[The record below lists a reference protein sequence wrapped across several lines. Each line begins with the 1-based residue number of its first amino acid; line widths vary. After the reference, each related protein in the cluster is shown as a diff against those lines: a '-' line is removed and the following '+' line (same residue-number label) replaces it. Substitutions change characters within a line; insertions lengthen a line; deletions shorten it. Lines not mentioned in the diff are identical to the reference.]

1 MIEDIKKEAKARM
14 RKTIESLGQD
24 LAKIRTGRAHP
35 SLLDHVLVDY
45 YGSEM
50 PISQVASINVED
62 ARTLTVTPWEQRM
75 VAVVDKA
82 IRNSDLGLNPA
93 VSGMV
98 VRIPLP
104 PLTEARRRDMIKIAR
119 QEAEAGRVAIRGI
132 RREAIQDLKVKEKEK
147 TISEDD
153 ERRGEEAIQKLTD
166 EHIKE
171 IDKVLEEKEKDLM
184 AI

>member
-1 MIEDIKKEAKARM
+1 M
-14 RKTIESLGQD
+14 
-24 LAKIRTGRAHP
+24 
-35 SLLDHVLVDY
+35 V
-45 YGSEM
+45 
-50 PISQVASINVED
+50 
-62 ARTLTVTPWEQRM
+62 TL
-75 VAVVDKA
+75 VDKA
-82 IRNSDLGLNPA
+82 IRNSDLGLNPS

-104 PLTEARRRDMIKIAR
+104 PLTETRRRDMIKIAR

-171 IDKVLEEKEKDLM
+171 IDKILEEKEKDLM

>member
-75 VAVVDKA
+75 VTLVDKA
-82 IRNSDLGLNPA
+82 IRNSDLGLNPS

-104 PLTEARRRDMIKIAR
+104 PLTETRRRDMIKIAR

-171 IDKVLEEKEKDLM
+171 IDKILEEKEKDLM